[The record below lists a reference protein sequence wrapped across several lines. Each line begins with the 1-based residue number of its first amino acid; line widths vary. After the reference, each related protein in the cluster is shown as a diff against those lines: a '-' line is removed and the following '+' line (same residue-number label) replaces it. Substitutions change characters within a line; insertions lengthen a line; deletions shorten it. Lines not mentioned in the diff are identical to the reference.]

1 MLRLADINTGAVA
14 HHDVAPRLRV
24 CRRGALHGA
33 AGRSAGGGARVHES
47 GDVQEE
53 QANRQS
59 WVVFTIATN
68 AYEEWALCKTR
79 PGAAYRNHRC
89 IAMCIA
95 AAAATAAGADMTP
108 VANMK

>member
-14 HHDVAPRLRV
+14 HHDVAPRFRV

-59 WVVFTIATN
+59 WVVFTISTN
-68 AYEEWALCKTR
+68 ASEEWALCKSR
-79 PGAAYRNHRC
+79 SGAAYRNHRYTYR
-89 IAMCIA
+89 IA
-95 AAAATAAGADMTP
+95 AAAATWAPT
-108 VANMK
+108 